1 MGAAEQTAARVV
13 GARVALSH
21 NDTEHIS
28 LRDRMLILQT
38 VGQLPGSTKRLMLV
52 VQLSICSL
60 YGSNMAST
68 WASQLHT
75 EATKGVLAALTLIDV
90 MGSGIIDQALVVIVV
105 ASIKT
110 GTPQVAIFLCELCE
124 LCEMKLGPRRVPD
137 HCGRYRQQE
146 KNAVMDFDAVRQS
159 FS

>member
-1 MGAAEQTAARVV
+1 MAP
-13 GARVALSH
+13 SH

-28 LRDRMLILQT
+28 LRDSMLILQI
-38 VGQLPGSTKRLMLV
+38 VGQLPGLTKRLMLV

-60 YGSNMAST
+60 DRSNMAST

-124 LCEMKLGPRRVPD
+124 MKLGPRRVPD
-137 HCGRYRQQE
+137 HCGRYRPQE